1 MTNFLSY
8 THHLKEKEP
17 SIAHSLG
24 NGKWDLVY
32 GFAWVLGLGEDS
44 LKGSEEKW
52 GLMRKSILGVGFC
65 NSLFW

>member
-1 MTNFLSY
+1 MTNFLNC

-24 NGKWDLVY
+24 NGKWDLVD
-32 GFAWVLGLGEDS
+32 GFAWVLGLGEDR

-52 GLMRKSILGVGFC
+52 GVMRK
-65 NSLFW
+65 